1 MCGRYSLSASLDDL
15 QLSFELAAWHE
26 SFAALRPNY
35 NVAPTHDI
43 PVILQRPVQDDDETA
58 PGVVDGEVRALSH
71 AHWGLIPPWSKDGKS
86 FMINARLETADEKR
100 SFAGGLARRRCIIPA
115 NGYFEWKKTADS
127 KDPYFIHRTDGE
139 LLGFAGIYG
148 WWKTPDESWILSAT
162 IFTRAAEG
170 RLTEIHDRTPVI
182 LETAEFAGW
191 LDQTM
196 DDASVAKEYV
206 TRSNSPLTAHRVR
219 KEVGNVANNSAQN
232 ISDIDVD

>member
-15 QLSFELAAWHE
+15 RLSFELAARHE

-58 PGVVDGEVRALSH
+58 PGVVDGEVRASSC
-71 AHWGLIPPWSKDGKS
+71 AHWGLIPPWSKDGK
-86 FMINARLETADEKR
+86 
-100 SFAGGLARRRCIIPA
+100 
-115 NGYFEWKKTADS
+115 
-127 KDPYFIHRTDGE
+127 DPYFIHRADGG

-162 IFTRAAEG
+162 ILTRAAEG

-196 DDASVAKEYV
+196 NDASVAKEYV

-232 ISDIDVD
+232 IADIDADSFT